1 MVLTAVTTPV
11 TSSTKSSWPAAR
23 LLVAGG
29 RVLALTTLA
38 AARFTAV
45 TTWSWEVLT
54 VSALPRLKLIAKPVF
69 WFAVN
74 VRGKG
79 AEVIFGAAAA
89 PEIVVTL
96 PAAQPATP
104 VVCVQKVTT
113 GFEMLT
119 VMLE

>member
-1 MVLTAVTTPV
+1 MLLAIELRRAGLPYVLI
-11 TSSTKSSWPAAR
+11 
-23 LLVAGG
+23 GG
-29 RVLALTTLA
+29 MSFFDRTEIRDVLAY
-38 AARFTAV
+38 
-45 TTWSWEVLT
+45 
-54 VSALPRLKLIAKPVF
+54 LKVIANPVF

-79 AEVIFGAAAA
+79 AVVIFGAAAA

>member
-1 MVLTAVTTPV
+1 MVLMAVTTPV
-11 TSSTKSSWPAAR
+11 TSSTKSSCPVAR
-23 LLVAGG
+23 LLTVGG
-29 RVLALTTLA
+29 RVLALSTLA
-38 AARFTAV
+38 AARFTAA

-54 VSALPRLKLIAKPVF
+54 VSAVPRLKLIAKPVF
-69 WFAVN
+69 SFAVN

-104 VVCVQKVTT
+104 AVCVQKVTT